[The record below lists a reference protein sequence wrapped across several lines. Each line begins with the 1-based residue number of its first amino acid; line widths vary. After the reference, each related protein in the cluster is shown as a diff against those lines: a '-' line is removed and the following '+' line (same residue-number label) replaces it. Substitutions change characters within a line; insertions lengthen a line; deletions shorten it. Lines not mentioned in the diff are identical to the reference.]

1 VYQQASGTDSTGTAA
16 VAAINNLS
24 PSTSDRQSTVRVGIR
39 HKF

>member
-1 VYQQASGTDSTGTAA
+1 